1 MTEESD
7 ASHPDPEGL
16 SGVLNDESL
25 ISSSD
30 TLEILED
37 IPQNDASDSPLIS
50 SINDDSLISSSDTLE
65 ILEDIPQNDASE
77 ILEDIPQKYDILTEK
92 RYYVYQNPHTFQ
104 MEALI
109 PCVNNEAE
117 ILKDLPKVDGQ
128 PVPYKIVDQLP
139 QKYFESYDLAAEGD
153 NALLDNAASSP
164 FIQSRAKLHS
174 LKKSEWRQLRT
185 IQFSKYDVSFMRA
198 LEDGNTAEIDRI
210 KSIKQ
215 QLRDVT
221 AADVSSLTNQ
231 ELEDFTPD
239 ILK

>member
-1 MTEESD
+1 MTEENG
-7 ASHPDPEGL
+7 AKHPDPLGL
-16 SGVLNDESL
+16 NGVLNDESL

-30 TLEILED
+30 TTEIL
-37 IPQNDASDSPLIS
+37 
-50 SINDDSLISSSDTLE
+50 
-65 ILEDIPQNDASE
+65 
-77 ILEDIPQKYDILTEK
+77 KDILTEK
-92 RYYVYQNPHTFQ
+92 RYYVYQNPYTNN

-139 QKYFESYDLAAEGD
+139 QKYFESYDLCCTAACPDILEV
-153 NALLDNAASSP
+153 
-164 FIQSRAKLHS
+164 IQSRAKLHS
-174 LKKSEWRQLRT
+174 LKKSEWRQSRT

-198 LEDGNTAEIDRI
+198 LEDGNSIEIDRI

-239 ILK
+239 ILKQ